1 MMGFAALNPSYK
13 RLRKYTDMAASLSG
27 SKSTTLKIRGLNHLT
42 LAVADLDRSVSF
54 YRDILGCGLRA
65 LWNSGA
71 YLEAGTLW
79 ICLSLDP
86 AAQSTERS
94 DYTHYAFDVAAEDF
108 EALSEKVMA
117 HATMWKENESEGA
130 SLYFLDPDGHRLELH
145 VGSLEARLA
154 HYREASSSDVLI
166 FPKLQPS

>member
-1 MMGFAALNPSYK
+1 MVSLFA
-13 RLRKYTDMAASLSG
+13 
-27 SKSTTLKIRGLNHLT
+27 SKPTIRGLNHLT

-54 YRDILGCGLRA
+54 YRDILGFELRA
-65 LWNSGA
+65 LWDSGA

-86 AAQSTERS
+86 AACDIKRS

-108 EALSEKVMA
+108 DALSETVRA
-117 HATMWKENESEGA
+117 HATIWKDNRSEGA

-145 VGSLEARLA
+145 VGSLESRLA
-154 HYREASSSDVLI
+154 HYRESQPGDVMI
-166 FPKLQPS
+166 PTTSGG